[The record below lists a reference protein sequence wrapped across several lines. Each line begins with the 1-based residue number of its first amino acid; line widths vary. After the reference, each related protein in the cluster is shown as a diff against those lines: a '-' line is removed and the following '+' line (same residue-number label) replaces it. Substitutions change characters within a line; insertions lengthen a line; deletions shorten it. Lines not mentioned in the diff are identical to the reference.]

1 MREFR
6 KANTTWELCVGSVLA
21 VIGILLI
28 GFAGW
33 KMLDLWISTTIYV
46 AGSIA
51 CLGGFFLIW
60 KDLLE
65 AAAFPDES
73 LPRSEGNFLGR
84 FRLNGYSFEA
94 YEQKGE
100 NGRKQFR
107 LVSSPKVSPER
118 EAACIR
124 YIVNEGLI
132 EDLWPQRSKKIKEEA
147 DWAFLP

>member
-21 VIGILLI
+21 VIGIVLI
-28 GFAGW
+28 GLAGW
-33 KMLDLWISTTIYV
+33 KTLDLWISTTIYV

-65 AAAFPDES
+65 AA
-73 LPRSEGNFLGR
+73 
-84 FRLNGYSFEA
+84 
-94 YEQKGE
+94 
-100 NGRKQFR
+100 
-107 LVSSPKVSPER
+107 
-118 EAACIR
+118 CIR

-132 EDLWPQRSKKIKEEA
+132 EDLWLSQKFRNRA
-147 DWAFLP
+147 R